1 MTIQARLTPH
11 PTQVNARIVVLLPLY
26 NGAKFLRPQL
36 DSILAQSFENTLI
49 LCRDDGS
56 RDDSPQIVAE
66 YASLHPERFVLLQD
80 SLGNLGA
87 RGSFSCLME
96 AALRLTENAAQTGLI
111 SYFAL
116 ADQDDIWHP
125 QKLARLLDEML
136 SLETNHTSEPAL
148 VHGDLR
154 VVDENGR
161 EIAPSMASYQGLR
174 PELDSLAAQLISN
187 TVTGCTALMNR
198 ALLELSTPVPP
209 AAIMHDW
216 WISLVASAFGRRV
229 YLEETLAD
237 YRQHGNNTIGA
248 KEWTQRHRYQMK
260 PGLASLPKNIYH
272 VMRVLVIMSQRMF
285 DDEHNEAFQNTARQ
299 AKAFKDYF
307 GHRLPLG
314 GRITVRFACGM
325 GIHFPP
331 LQRLLFK
338 TLRHL

>member
-1 MTIQARLTPH
+1 MTIQTR
-11 PTQVNARIVVLLPLY
+11 PTSFSTQANARIFVLLPLY
-26 NGAKFLRPQL
+26 NGARFLRPQL
-36 DSILAQSFENTLI
+36 DSILAQSFDNTVI

-56 RDDSPQIVAE
+56 RDDSPNIVAD
-66 YASLHPERFVLLQD
+66 YARRYPERFVLLHD

-96 AALRLTENAAQTGLI
+96 EALRLSEAAPHTGCT

-116 ADQDDIWHP
+116 ADQDDLWHP

-136 SLETNHTSEPAL
+136 SLETHHTSVPAL

-154 VVDENGR
+154 VVDENAQ
-161 EIAPSMASYQGLR
+161 EMAPSMAAYQGLR
-174 PELDSLAAQLISN
+174 PDLNSLAAQLMSN

-198 ALLELSTPVPP
+198 ALVELSTPVPP

-229 YLEETLAD
+229 YLEEALAD

-248 KEWTQRHRYQMK
+248 KEWTQRHRYRMK
-260 PGLASLPKNIYH
+260 PGLAALPKNIYH
-272 VMRVLVIMSQRMF
+272 VMRVVVIISQRLF
-285 DDEHNEAFQNTARQ
+285 DDEHNEAFQNTAHQ
-299 AKAFKDYF
+299 ARAFKAHF
-307 GHRLPLG
+307 AHRLTLG
-314 GRITVRFACGM
+314 GRIKVQMACWM
-325 GIHFPP
+325 GIHFAP

-338 TLRHL
+338 TLRQL